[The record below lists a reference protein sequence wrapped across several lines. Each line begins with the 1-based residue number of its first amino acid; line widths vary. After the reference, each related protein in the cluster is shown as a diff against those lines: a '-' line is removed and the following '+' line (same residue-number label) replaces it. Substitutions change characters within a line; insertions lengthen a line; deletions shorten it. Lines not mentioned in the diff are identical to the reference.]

1 MSKFKEFFAEAIGTF
16 SPRFTTSGARLG
28 GRLQLP
34 NINAMVQAGRAPV
47 AGWSGVGDMMQKRTM
62 EKMYTANYPLAPL
75 QEFKY
80 GEVQQGLYHLAEIA
94 TQVDEILQSNRPRV
108 GSPGT
113 PMSIDMAYIEHARYR
128 PGNDR
133 IIELIDQRAFTGT
146 YGISTLPTY
155 KIGTRLQVLTVN
167 PHSATHLDLDAEK
180 LAQEITKAGKV
191 INEFN
196 KSMEGQQWLGR
207 GVDSIMQ
214 RMAQSQGGV
223 QQTPNINPFQG

>member
-47 AGWSGVGDMMQKRTM
+47 AGYSGFGAMMQKRTT
-62 EKMYTANYPLAPL
+62 EKMYTANYPLPPL

-94 TQVDEILQSNRPRV
+94 TQVDEILQAKMAGKLS
-108 GSPGT
+108 GSPT
-113 PMSIDMAYIEHARYR
+113 LNIDMAYIKDANYR
-128 PGNDR
+128 PGNDKV
-133 IIELIDQRAFTGT
+133 IEMIDQRAFTGT

-155 KIGTRLQVLTVN
+155 KIGNALGVLTVN
-167 PHSATHLDLDAEK
+167 PKSHMHLDLDTEK
-180 LAQEITKAGKV
+180 LAQETSKAGKV
-191 INEFN
+191 INDFN
-196 KSMEGQQWLGR
+196 KSMEGQQWLAQGA
-207 GVDSIMQ
+207 DSIMQ

-223 QQTPNINPFQG
+223 QQTPNINPFQS

>member
-1 MSKFKEFFAEAIGTF
+1 
-16 SPRFTTSGARLG
+16 
-28 GRLQLP
+28 
-34 NINAMVQAGRAPV
+34 
-47 AGWSGVGDMMQKRTM
+47 
-62 EKMYTANYPLAPL
+62 
-75 QEFKY
+75 
-80 GEVQQGLYHLAEIA
+80 
-94 TQVDEILQSNRPRV
+94 
-108 GSPGT
+108 
-113 PMSIDMAYIEHARYR
+113 MSIDMAYIEHARYR